1 MIGLVTFP
9 FLRFFDSVSA
19 TFCCSFHSESFLT
32 GDFSVPFYM
41 ISLLY
46 ICPLFW
52 IFLATFLSLF
62 CDFLSF
68 YVLFLEL
75 FSPFYGSNYIPLY
88 LFFMYFCIATI
99 LGLII
104 SILPLFF
111 LGFCVLNLSIL
122 NNLVTRIHLE
132 VQTCLNFLDV
142 LGLIAS
148 PV

>member
-1 MIGLVTFP
+1 MCICSERVVW
-9 FLRFFDSVSA
+9 RVFFACLFMLPLFWDYL
-19 TFCCSFHSESFLT
+19 TRYLQFFCCSFHSESFLT

-46 ICPLFW
+46 ICPVFW
-52 IFLATFLSLF
+52 IFWRLFCPF

-104 SILPLFF
+104 SILPLLF
-111 LGFCVLNLSIL
+111 LGFFLYFLHLYSIF
-122 NNLVTRIHLE
+122 HPD
-132 VQTCLNFLDV
+132 FK
-142 LGLIAS
+142 
-148 PV
+148 